1 LNLVKINKKVV
12 KEEQKDENK
21 GDSSCDFE
29 DCEEVKDND

>member
-1 LNLVKINKKVV
+1 MNKKLIKNEE
-12 KEEQKDENK
+12 KEDNK